1 MDPYASR
8 ETLDHSI
15 MYIFAVALEDGAW
28 HHVKSYTPQRARR
41 KSTVQL
47 WRKIVTKEN
56 KKWTKKYHNRDPKKK
71 CFGGKVIVKMKNGST
86 ISEEINV
93 ADAHP
98 AGKRPFGRKEYI
110 NKFKVLTD
118 NIISKKESQRFLKC
132 VQNLRKLKP
141 KDLKGLNVEIL
152 PKMRKRIKYGKSIF

>member
-1 MDPYASR
+1 
-8 ETLDHSI
+8 
-15 MYIFAVALEDGAW
+15 
-28 HHVKSYTPQRARR
+28 
-41 KSTVQL
+41 
-47 WRKIVTKEN
+47 
-56 KKWTKKYHNRDPKKK
+56 
-71 CFGGKVIVKMKNGST
+71 MKNGST

-152 PKMRKRIKYGKSIF
+152 PNMRKRIKYGKSIF

>member
-1 MDPYASR
+1 
-8 ETLDHSI
+8 
-15 MYIFAVALEDGAW
+15 
-28 HHVKSYTPQRARR
+28 
-41 KSTVQL
+41 
-47 WRKIVTKEN
+47 
-56 KKWTKKYHNRDPKKK
+56 
-71 CFGGKVIVKMKNGST
+71 MKNGST
-86 ISEEINV
+86 ITEEINV

-118 NIISKKESQRFLKC
+118 NIISKKESQRFLEC

-152 PKMRKRIKYGKSIF
+152 PKMSKRIKNGNSIF

>member
-1 MDPYASR
+1 MDPKASR

-28 HHVKSYTPQRARR
+28 HHVKSYTPKRAQR
-41 KSTVQL
+41 KSTVEL
-47 WRKIVTKEN
+47 WRKISTKEDP
-56 KKWTKKYHNRDPKKK
+56 KWTEKYHDPNPKNK
-71 CFGGKVIVKMKNGST
+71 CFGGKVIISMKDGST
-86 ISEEINV
+86 ISDELNV

-118 NIISKKESQRFLKC
+118 NIISKKESERFLKC

-152 PKMRKRIKYGKSIF
+152 PKMRKRIKNSKSIF

>member
-28 HHVKSYTPQRARR
+28 DHVKSYTPQRARK
-41 KSTVQL
+41 KSTVKL
-47 WRKIVTKEN
+47 WRKIVTREN
-56 KKWTKKYHNRDPKKK
+56 KKWTKKYHYKDPKKK
-71 CFGGKVIVKMKNGST
+71 CFGGKVIIKMRNGST

-110 NKFKVLTD
+110 NKFRTLTD
-118 NIISKKESQRFLKC
+118 GIITKKESERFLKL
-132 VQNLRKLKP
+132 VQNLRKLKA
-141 KDLKGLNVEIL
+141 KDLKGLNIEVM
-152 PKMRKRIKYGKSIF
+152 PKVKRKSKPSKGIF

>member
-1 MDPYASR
+1 MCIRDR
-8 ETLDHSI
+8 
-15 MYIFAVALEDGAW
+15 
-28 HHVKSYTPQRARR
+28 SYTPQRARK

-132 VQNLRKLKP
+132 VQNLKKLKA

-152 PKMRKRIKYGKSIF
+152 PKMRKKIKNGKSIF